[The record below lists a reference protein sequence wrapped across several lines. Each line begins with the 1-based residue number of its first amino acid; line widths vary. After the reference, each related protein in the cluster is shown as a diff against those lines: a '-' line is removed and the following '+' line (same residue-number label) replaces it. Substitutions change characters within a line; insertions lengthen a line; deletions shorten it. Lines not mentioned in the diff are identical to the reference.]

1 MNAIPK
7 YVLFNVHKRDEH
19 GNALLV
25 AYGNDAFDLLTTYE
39 GKAYQIMEVMPVDQW
54 RQKSNDY
61 N

>member
-7 YVLFNVHKRDEH
+7 YVLFNVNKRDEH

-39 GKAYQIMEVMPVDQW
+39 GKAYQIMEVIPVDQW
-54 RQKSNDY
+54 R
-61 N
+61 